1 MQCHTEILSNIIFSG
16 WLRTG
21 PEKCPEGN
29 SVEHDVD
36 ERECFDQC
44 YWDTDCMAFRLTP
57 PCRTWSWS
65 DEDNCREGADP
76 QIAIFKKT
84 DECKYFNVKISH
96 LYCLHFVVYIK
107 VWNPRRILQGQVI
120 YSKMMMNCGL
130 SIQNPFL
137 IQTSYSIQIPQSIQ
151 IHQ

>member
-21 PEKCPEGN
+21 PVKCPEGN
-29 SVEHDVD
+29 SVEHDID

-44 YWDTDCMAFRLTP
+44 YWDVDCMAFRLTP

-84 DECKYFNVKISH
+84 DECKYFNVKISCFQ
-96 LYCLHFVVYIK
+96 CLFMCFVYIK
-107 VWNPRRILQGQVI
+107 V
-120 YSKMMMNCGL
+120 
-130 SIQNPFL
+130 
-137 IQTSYSIQIPQSIQ
+137 
-151 IHQ
+151 